1 MIKIENLSYAYTEN
15 NIIDNMNFNFSE
27 GKIYRI
33 VGNNGIGKTTLL
45 KLIYGNLIPSEGK
58 ILRQC
63 SDNEIFYLSN
73 QLPLDHNLTVVDH
86 INFVRKTFNI
96 DKNIFKQKEYLLTEL
111 KINNFGNQYI
121 ENISL
126 GTQKKVLFF
135 LAYLIDYKVL
145 LLDEFFSGID
155 KGGIEVISK
164 AIKLYVQEGGTVIFV
179 THQDDESKYLE
190 YTTFEMS

>member
-1 MIKIENLSYAYTEN
+1 MIKIKNLSYAYTEN
-15 NIIDNMNFNFSE
+15 NIINNMNFNFSE

-58 ILRQC
+58 VLRQC

-111 KINNFGNQYI
+111 KINNFRNQYI

-155 KGGIEVISK
+155 KSGIEVISK
-164 AIKLYVQEGGTVIFV
+164 AIKLYAQEGGTVIFV

>member
-1 MIKIENLSYAYTEN
+1 MIKIKNLSYAYTEN
-15 NIIDNMNFNFSE
+15 NIINNMNFNFSE

-111 KINNFGNQYI
+111 KINNFRNQYI

-155 KGGIEVISK
+155 KSGIEVISK
-164 AIKLYVQEGGTVIFV
+164 AIKLYAQEGGTVIFV

>member
-15 NIIDNMNFNFSE
+15 NIINNMNFNFSE

-63 SDNEIFYLSN
+63 SDNKIFYLSN
-73 QLPLDHNLTVVDH
+73 QLPLDNNLTVVDH

-155 KGGIEVISK
+155 KSGIEVISK
-164 AIKLYVQEGGTVIFV
+164 AIKLYALEGGTVIFV
-179 THQDDESKYLE
+179 THQDDESRYLE

>member
-63 SDNEIFYLSN
+63 SDNKIFYLSN

-96 DKNIFKQKEYLLTEL
+96 DRNIFKQKEYLLTEL

>member
-1 MIKIENLSYAYTEN
+1 MIKIKNLSYAYTEN
-15 NIIDNMNFNFSE
+15 NIINNMNFNFSE

-63 SDNEIFYLSN
+63 SDNKIFYLSN

-111 KINNFGNQYI
+111 KINNFRNQYI

-164 AIKLYVQEGGTVIFV
+164 AIKLYAQEGGTVIFV

>member
-1 MIKIENLSYAYTEN
+1 MIKIKNLSYAYTEN
-15 NIIDNMNFNFSE
+15 NIINNMNFNFSE

-63 SDNEIFYLSN
+63 SDNKIFYLSN

-111 KINNFGNQYI
+111 KINNFRNQYI

-135 LAYLIDYKVL
+135 LTYLIDYKVL

-155 KGGIEVISK
+155 KSGIEVISK
-164 AIKLYVQEGGTVIFV
+164 AIKLYAQEGGTVIFV